1 MGSLWPFCGVC
12 DWEGR
17 FLVGSLTIVFVVGMQ
32 CGWQHKMGCSIWLP
46 WQLLDMAQGHDHLPA
61 RGQGAQEAGKHLT

>member
-1 MGSLWPFCGVC
+1 M
-12 DWEGR
+12 
-17 FLVGSLTIVFVVGMQ
+17 GSLTIVFVVGMQ